1 MDYYEGTM
9 QRRINRRT
17 IMGGLRFLNAIREPQ
32 VALNRLLWHGYNT
45 PPSLAVKDTLHF
57 VAKHL

>member
-9 QRRINRRT
+9 QCRINRRA

-32 VALNRLLWHGYNT
+32 VALNRLLWHEYSA
-45 PPSLAVKDTLHF
+45 PLSR
-57 VAKHL
+57 